1 LSRKYQN
8 IIDRKGQTDHKFRT
22 VKLSKKFKNLL
33 EEIMGFNKSAVLSV
47 AAALTL
53 TSGAAFAG
61 SHESYP
67 SKPVKIL
74 VGFSAGGGTDTTSR
88 GFASYMHEAE
98 SMAGQPAYIVNLP
111 GASGQKA
118 AKMVLGEKADGHTLY
133 MINIGTF
140 IVGELAKGKDKPYSV
155 KDDWVN
161 LGCMSQL
168 VTSLQVHTSN
178 PAKNIAEFVAAA
190 KASGKTHTWGTS
202 GATTMHSGIGHLF
215 FDTYGIPHKKV
226 PFKGGSKARAALV
239 SQSVESVFGGN
250 NTIAGF
256 EDTIRPLAT
265 AGADRDPTMKDLATF
280 KEQGM
285 DGADFTGLF
294 CLFAPKGV
302 SDEVKTKVGSAIKH
316 IAGIK
321 GFKRFMKKNNL
332 GAFYVDADAAVKAQN
347 VMYKTMGPVVEKILS
362 SQ

>member
-1 LSRKYQN
+1 MKIN
-8 IIDRKGQTDHKFRT
+8 IKT
-22 VKLSKKFKNLL
+22 
-33 EEIMGFNKSAVLSV
+33 VLST
-47 AAALTL
+47 AAAL
-53 TSGAAFAG
+53 SFVSSAAFAG
-61 SHESYP
+61 GHGAYP
-67 SKPVKIL
+67 EKPIKIM

-88 GFASYMHEAE
+88 GFASYMHEAK
-98 SMAGQPAYIVNLP
+98 SMTGQPAYIVNLP

-155 KDDWVN
+155 RDDWVN

-168 VTSLQVHTSN
+168 VTSIQVHSSN

-239 SQSVESVFGGN
+239 SQSVQSVFGGN

-256 EDTIRPLAT
+256 EDVIRPIAT
-265 AGADRDPTMKDLATF
+265 AGAERDPTMKDLATF

-285 DGADFTGLF
+285 NGADFTGLF

-302 SDEVKTKVGSAIKH
+302 SEEVKTKVGSAIQH

-321 GFKRFMKKNNL
+321 GFKKFMGKNNL
-332 GAFYVDADAAVKAQN
+332 AAFYTDATAAVAAQE
-347 VMYKTMGPVVEKILS
+347 VMYKTMGPVVEKILAD
-362 SQ
+362 Q